1 MNQSTVKL
9 KNIKKSYL
17 GRILFE
23 IDELSAY
30 AGDKIAIIGNNGVG
44 KSTLLKLINN
54 TVQPDEGEVQIDTDF
69 NYLEQIGNPNYVIND
84 SLDFELMSRLSV
96 PDNENMSGGEQTKH
110 RIVEMLSNYKMG
122 LLLDEPTTHLDSES
136 IELIIEQLEY
146 YYGTLLF
153 VSHNRHF
160 INKIAN
166 KIWEIKD
173 GIIHEYH
180 GNYDD
185 YIMQKE
191 LAQKSLESKAEAINN
206 EKERLKKAILKQ
218 QQYASDLNDY
228 NKKTARTHNPGRL
241 GQSKTKDTVQKNA
254 FKKAKSIESRLKQL
268 EDIDLPVE
276 QASLK
281 FPMKQSELIYN
292 RFPIIAQDISIRRGD
307 KLLLENTSFQFQFG
321 KTTVITGPNGSGKS
335 TLLHEIMTNPL
346 IEKSPKLNIKTYEQ
360 MDYKLEVDESII
372 SYMLRKSDQQETFIR
387 TILSRL
393 DFKQEELNK
402 SVNNISGGEAT
413 RVALA
418 LLFLQRSNVII
429 MDEPTNFID
438 ISTIEGLEEFIK
450 AYQGMIILVSHDT
463 DFIKNVADFI
473 YIIENKRLKQIL

>member
-1 MNQSTVKL
+1 MNQSSLKL

-160 INKIAN
+160 INEIAN

-254 FKKAKSIESRLKQL
+254 FKKAKSIESRMKQL

-413 RVALA
+413 RIALA

-438 ISTIEGLEEFIK
+438 ISTIEALEEFIK
-450 AYQGMIILVSHDT
+450 SYQGMIILVSHDT

-473 YIIENKRLKQIL
+473 YTTENKRLKQIL

>member
-9 KNIKKSYL
+9 RNIKKSYL

-30 AGDKIAIIGNNGVG
+30 VGDKIAIIGNNGVG

-54 TVQPDEGEVQIDTDF
+54 EVQPDEGQVQIDTDF

-96 PDNENMSGGEQTKH
+96 PNNENMSGGEQTKH
-110 RIVEMLSNYKMG
+110 RIVETLSHYKMG
-122 LLLDEPTTHLDSES
+122 LLLDEPTTHLDES
-136 IELIIEQLEY
+136 SIKLLIEHLEH

-160 INKIAN
+160 INEIAN

-173 GIIHEYH
+173 GIIHEYN

-206 EKERLKKAILKQ
+206 EKERLKKAALKQ
-218 QQYASDLNDY
+218 QQYTSDLNDY
-228 NKKTARTHNPGRL
+228 NKKAARTHNPGRL

-254 FKKAKSIESRLKQL
+254 FKKAKALESRIQQL
-268 EDIDLPVE
+268 DEVE
-276 QASLK
+276 VTIERTSLK
-281 FPMKQSELIYN
+281 FPLKRSGMIHNK
-292 RFPIIAQDISIRRGD
+292 FPIIAQNISLTRGN
-307 KLLLENTSFQFQFG
+307 KVLLEHTSFQFEFG
-321 KTTVITGPNGSGKS
+321 KKIAITGPNGSGKS
-335 TLLHEIMTNPL
+335 SLLQEIIINEN
-346 IEKSPKLNIKTYEQ
+346 IDKSPKLKIATYKQ
-360 MDYKLEVDESII
+360 MDYKLNNNESIVT
-372 SYMLRKSDQQETFIR
+372 YMIKESNQDETFVR
-387 TILSRL
+387 SVLDRL
-393 DFKQEELNK
+393 DFKQQELTK
-402 SVNNISGGEAT
+402 SVRDISGGEAT
-413 RVALA
+413 RLSLA
-418 LLFLQRSNVII
+418 LLFLQASNVV
-429 MDEPTNFID
+429 MLDEPTNFID
-438 ISTIEGLEEFIK
+438 ISTMQALESFIK
-450 AYQGMIILVSHDT
+450 AYQGMILLVSHDKE
-463 DFIKNVADFI
+463 FVKNVADDI